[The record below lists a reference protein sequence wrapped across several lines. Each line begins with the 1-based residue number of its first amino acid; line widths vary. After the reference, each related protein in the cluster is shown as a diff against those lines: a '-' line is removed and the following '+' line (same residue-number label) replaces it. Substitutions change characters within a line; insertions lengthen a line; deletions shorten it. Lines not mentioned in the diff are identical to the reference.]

1 MVTPPKKKEP
11 KTVKDVF
18 KQFEADQ
25 KGIDNKTFAKLV
37 ADCGLVDKKMTST
50 DFDLLF
56 MKLKEKGQR
65 KIQYKT
71 FLKALE
77 AIAEKK
83 GMRLSTNAMMF
94 RRVLVSLDAS
104 NYVSQQNLLDL
115 GLSRVLVESIEQ
127 KLRQDG
133 VIEEEGS
140 VNGSALEKA
149 KQKYFGRRA
158 SKRSRDEEEIEN
170 MSRAADE
177 LHIGDQVVQGAG
189 DGEGRGGDG
198 GQGGRG
204 HPGAAGDA
212 EGQGHGRKRR
222 KVSRAR
228 GE

>member
-83 GMRLSTNAMMF
+83 GMTQKQVEEQITSHGK
-94 RRVLVSLDAS
+94 VLIGTKADA
-104 NYVSQQNLLDL
+104 NN
-115 GLSRVLVESIEQ
+115 RFAVESG
-127 KLRQDG
+127 KP
-133 VIEEEGS
+133 
-140 VNGSALEKA
+140 
-149 KQKYFGRRA
+149 
-158 SKRSRDEEEIEN
+158 
-170 MSRAADE
+170 
-177 LHIGDQVVQGAG
+177 
-189 DGEGRGGDG
+189 GEG
-198 GQGGRG
+198 Q
-204 HPGAAGDA
+204 
-212 EGQGHGRKRR
+212 EQNQ
-222 KVSRAR
+222 KV
-228 GE
+228 EIVD